1 MENSVSRTLPREF
14 SEYPRCGR
22 YKRWGSGREERRL
35 ASDLWQ
41 INIAL
46 SARKSWS
53 DVFSALRKNDFNRE
67 FYIQGAYQPI
77 LREDKDFQI
86 YSDSQSLLKKMD
98 SLMKKL
104 KKNFFK
110 KNANTARKKNVE
122 HIFRKT
128 KTMPETHGP
137 STKQT
142 SRSILFERP
151 TGYAWPTEREAW
163 SVVPALALNGT

>member
-14 SEYPRCGR
+14 SEYPRYGH
-22 YKRWGSGREERRL
+22 YKCWGSGREERRL

-67 FYIQGAYQPI
+67 FYIQRVYQPI

-110 KNANTARKKNVE
+110 KNANTARKKTLN
-122 HIFRKT
+122 IFSGKQKLCQKHMVQVQSKR
-128 KTMPETHGP
+128 PEASSLRGP
-137 STKQT
+137 
-142 SRSILFERP
+142 
-151 TGYAWPTEREAW
+151 
-163 SVVPALALNGT
+163 PATPDLRRGKRGQ